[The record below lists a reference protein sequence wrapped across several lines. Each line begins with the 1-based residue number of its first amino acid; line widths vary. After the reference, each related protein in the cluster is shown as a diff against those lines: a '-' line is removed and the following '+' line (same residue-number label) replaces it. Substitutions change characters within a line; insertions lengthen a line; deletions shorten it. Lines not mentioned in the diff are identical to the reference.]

1 MEINVIQINGGI
13 TINNNLSVKKIMYV
27 KKIIFGML
35 LVVIVEMENIKQ
47 VLWMQLPMMKL
58 QSHKKKKQKLQL
70 Y

>member
-58 QSHKKKKQKLQL
+58 
-70 Y
+70 